1 MGGEE
6 VGLVVGFEEGG
17 PSEWS
22 YSVLGV
28 VKSLATECDG
38 SLELEA
44 NRPTFGGMQ
53 LPADAG
59 VIVLNTVLFP
69 HGILPLHIFEPRYRK
84 MLAEALESD
93 RMFVVAMQR
102 PGVIHESPCAV
113 AGLGVVRYSIER
125 PNGTS
130 DLVLQGVARVRL
142 TEVAQQKP
150 YRRYR
155 LSPLA
160 TKSQG
165 SVAIDALVGR
175 CVEHI
180 EARVKQGFAVP
191 QELLK
196 QIAPSALHK
205 TESEPGSPVRVDDP
219 GLFADFVACL
229 FLRSKPAMLQTLLE
243 DLDVET
249 RLRHL
254 VHFLLN
260 ETHCPAEKNQPSA
273 T

>member
-1 MGGEE
+1 
-6 VGLVVGFEEGG
+6 
-17 PSEWS
+17 
-22 YSVLGV
+22 
-28 VKSLATECDG
+28 
-38 SLELEA
+38 
-44 NRPTFGGMQ
+44 MQ

-84 MLAEALESD
+84 MLADSLDSD

-102 PGVIHESPCAV
+102 PGVVQESPCAV

-142 TEVAQQKP
+142 CEAVQQKP

-160 TKSQG
+160 TKNQCSLAVDG
-165 SVAIDALVGR
+165 LVGR
-175 CVEHI
+175 CVELI
-180 EARVKQGFAVP
+180 EARIKQGFTVP

-196 QIAPSALHK
+196 QIAPAALAK
-205 TESEPGSPVRVDDP
+205 VDAEPGAPVHVDDP

-229 FLRSKPAMLQTLLE
+229 FLRSKPTVLQTLLE
-243 DLDVET
+243 DLDVEA

-254 VHFLLN
+254 VQFLLT
-260 ETHCPAEKNQPSA
+260 EAPCAAEKKPSSA
-273 T
+273 A

>member
-1 MGGEE
+1 
-6 VGLVVGFEEGG
+6 
-17 PSEWS
+17 
-22 YSVLGV
+22 
-28 VKSLATECDG
+28 
-38 SLELEA
+38 
-44 NRPTFGGMQ
+44 MQ

-102 PGVIHESPCAV
+102 PGVIHEAPCAV

-142 TEVAQQKP
+142 TEATQQKP

-165 SVAIDALVGR
+165 SLAIDSLVGR

-180 EARVKQGFAVP
+180 EARVKQGFSVP

-196 QIAPSALHK
+196 QIAPAALHK
-205 TESEPGSPVRVDDP
+205 SESEPGTPVRVDDP

-229 FLRSKPAMLQTLLE
+229 FLRSKPAVLQTLLE

-249 RLRHL
+249 RLQHL
-254 VHFLLN
+254 VNFLLT